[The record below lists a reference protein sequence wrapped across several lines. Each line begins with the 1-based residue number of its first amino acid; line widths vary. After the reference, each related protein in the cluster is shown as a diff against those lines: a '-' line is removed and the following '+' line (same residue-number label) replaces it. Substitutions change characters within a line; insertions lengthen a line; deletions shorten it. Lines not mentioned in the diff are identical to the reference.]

1 MKIFGDDRG
10 RMLSF
15 EFLLEQGKKKR
26 KKEKKERMERGDCSR
41 CRGRVTSSYNGW
53 DGERNWSSDRVGN
66 CLVTGRR

>member
-26 KKEKKERMERGDCSR
+26 KKRRRRRREWKEEIVLGVADVLH
-41 CRGRVTSSYNGW
+41 RVTTDGVANG
-53 DGERNWSSDRVGN
+53 
-66 CLVTGRR
+66 TGPRTELAIV